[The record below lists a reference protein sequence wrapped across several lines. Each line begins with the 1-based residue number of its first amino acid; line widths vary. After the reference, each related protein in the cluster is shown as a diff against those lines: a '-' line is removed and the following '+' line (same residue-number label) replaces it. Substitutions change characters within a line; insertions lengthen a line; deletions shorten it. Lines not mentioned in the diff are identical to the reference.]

1 MENYASRLYNNLTYF
16 YGEIEM
22 YIPHYISQTELLS
35 IYWDH
40 INVSYINSD
49 YMRNNR
55 IADESS
61 PVSLVQFL
69 CNCNNYLKKYNISE
83 NIEFTKDKEEFF
95 NYTTYLIIENS
106 YNNILPNLFKKLN
119 KLPILFSEYN
129 TEKKNTIIILI
140 TVYISFMLILS
151 ALYFLMI
158 YLTNLSMTDIIKTIT
173 KIKLEKIEETIRKIE
188 NFSSDLKKFRDR
200 DLINIE
206 NNDQTELMKD
216 ELSPKKSRIL
226 HNTSVD
232 ESLIYKQTDH
242 FSSLDDSSINNSGF
256 NIDSRQFSSLTVL
269 RQLLYHCFL
278 FVFILCCF
286 ITPLYILS
294 INTIKN
300 INQLI
305 LIESFLYGKLISTST
320 NILEVKCY
328 ISECNNSTL
337 LDYSNLKSS
346 DNIQK
351 IIKGIKYFKEIEDFY
366 NNKYLL
372 NACQAAINKD
382 TQQNKYDSCI
392 NDSIIISSNNTDNIM
407 KLIENVIDNIY
418 KKDLMNTRKNNGTTN
433 KYFRQLIFNDT
444 NFQMI
449 ENIFYKYIDSVNDI
463 LSDVI
468 KSSMNNYLKYKKYLL
483 LVLAFCL
490 VFIIVS
496 YNILFLAIFVPKLV
510 YLITVSR
517 CVLKIIP
524 TSIIMSTPDL
534 ETWIENKY

>member
-1 MENYASRLYNNLTYF
+1 
-16 YGEIEM
+16 M

-35 IYWDH
+35 VYWDH

-106 YNNILPNLFKKLN
+106 YNNILPNLFRKLN

-129 TEKKNTIIILI
+129 TEKRNTIILLI

-151 ALYFLMI
+151 VLYFLMI

-232 ESLIYKQTDH
+232 ESVIYKQTDQ

-256 NIDSRQFSSLTVL
+256 NIDSRQFSTLTVL

-278 FVFILCCF
+278 FLFILCCF
-286 ITPLYILS
+286 IAPLYILS

-328 ISECNNSTL
+328 ISECNNSTI
-337 LDYSNLKSS
+337 LDYSSLKSS